1 VNTANNFNPNDP
13 AQVRANLRAGQP
25 RIQPIPPRRVPQRG
39 AQSFQWTANDKN
51 QDALIYDI
59 YIRADNDRTWKV
71 LKRDVEDNFYSISS
85 DTLPD
90 GVYVV
95 RIVASDA
102 PSNPLDL
109 AQRGEMESR
118 PFIVDNTPPV
128 VTIAL
133 ERLENRKARVAIE
146 AVDQTST
153 LNQAEVAI
161 DTGEWRPVFPK
172 DGIIDSKSESF
183 SFLSGD
189 LTSGEHVIAFR
200 IYDQNDNAGMG
211 KLVVRVP

>member
-1 VNTANNFNPNDP
+1 M
-13 AQVRANLRAGQP
+13 
-25 RIQPIPPRRVPQRG
+25 
-39 AQSFQWTANDKN
+39 
-51 QDALIYDI
+51 IYDI
-59 YIRADNDRTWKV
+59 YMRADNDRTWKL

-95 RIVASDA
+95 RVVASDQ
-102 PSNPLDL
+102 PSNPVDL
-109 AQRGEMESR
+109 ALRGEMESR
-118 PFIVDNTPPV
+118 PFTIDNTPPS
-128 VTIAL
+128 VTMTL
-133 ERLENRKARVAIE
+133 ERMENRKARVAIE

-161 DTGEWRPVFPK
+161 DTGDWRPVFPK

-189 LTSGEHVIAFR
+189 LTPGEHVIAFR